1 MQKGNVTLFLVI
13 KLYKIC
19 LNVLCY
25 VINIQVY
32 WFVIWDK
39 LLLII
44 LVLMKNKNGA
54 NVCLQFGRIEN
65 LFGAGDSSSWTDGL
79 YI

>member
-1 MQKGNVTLFLVI
+1 MCKREMLSFLLVI
-13 KLYKIC
+13 KLYQI
-19 LNVLCY
+19 LILCY
-25 VINIQVY
+25 VINIQFY

-44 LVLMKNKNGA
+44 WVWMKNKMEQMSACSLEGLRI
-54 NVCLQFGRIEN
+54 CLEQVMV
-65 LFGAGDSSSWTDGL
+65 SSWTDGL